1 MPLLAKDLL
10 VGERYLY
17 EGRDVDVVSVGTDVV
32 CLRFVNSQETVS
44 VCAGFRSSELGVKLE
59 EYCCE
64 PAKLSGFT
72 LLDWTMSETTNP
84 MIVEGSCI
92 SCKQRWRSTIPSS
105 STPNGHVRYFK
116 IEDRGGMRTGFLS

>member
-10 VGERYLY
+10 VGGGYLY
-17 EGRDVDVVSVGTDVV
+17 QGRDVNAVAVDADVVR
-32 CLRFVNSQETVS
+32 LRFVNPKEVVS
-44 VCAGFRSSELGVKLE
+44 VEPDAELE

-72 LLDWTMSETTNP
+72 LIDWVMSETTNP

-92 SCKQRWRSTIPSS
+92 SCKQRWRSTIASS
-105 STPNGHVRYFK
+105 STPHGHVRYFK
-116 IEDRGGMRTGFLS
+116 IENRGGMRTGFLS